1 MSYRFMRILIMF
13 DLPVETKAQVRVYN
27 KFRKQLIKEGFLML
41 QYSIYIK
48 TCINREAANG
58 TINIIKKYLPKNG
71 HIRSLIITEKQYE
84 NMIVLLGEEDKNIE
98 ILGDNRTIMF

>member
-1 MSYRFMRILIMF
+1 MRILIMF
-13 DLPVETKAQVRVYN
+13 DLPVETKTQVRVYN

-58 TINIIKKYLPKNG
+58 TINIIKKYLPKTG
-71 HIRSLIITEKQYE
+71 
-84 NMIVLLGEEDKNIE
+84 
-98 ILGDNRTIMF
+98 ILDH

>member
-1 MSYRFMRILIMF
+1 
-13 DLPVETKAQVRVYN
+13 
-27 KFRKQLIKEGFLML
+27 ML